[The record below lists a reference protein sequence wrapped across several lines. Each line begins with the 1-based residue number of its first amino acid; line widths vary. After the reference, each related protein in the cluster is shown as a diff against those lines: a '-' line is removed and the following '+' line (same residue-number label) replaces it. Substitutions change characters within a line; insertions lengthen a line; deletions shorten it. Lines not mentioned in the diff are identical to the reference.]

1 MQALLTDKV
10 STFLQTL
17 KWIRDAIFASAKEVI
32 ELSDDSDSDSDLE
45 EDDEE
50 ESSPST
56 STQASPHKIAS
67 ADPFA

>member
-1 MQALLTDKV
+1 MQALLIDKV

-32 ELSDDSDSDSDLE
+32 ELSDDSNSDSDLKE
-45 EDDEE
+45 DEE

-56 STQASPHKIAS
+56 STQASPHNIAS